1 MGAVCAVKSV
11 YTIILYITQSDLS
24 RLFMYFVLKILNEN
38 EKNSQFAT
46 KCEKT
51 YIYTFDLR
59 EIYILLLSEVCV
71 IVKEK
76 TEAEISLRFMY

>member
-24 RLFMYFVLKILNEN
+24 RLFMYFVLKILNGN

-46 KCEKT
+46 KCEKI
-51 YIYTFDLR
+51 YIYTFVLR
-59 EIYILLLSEVCV
+59 EIYILLLFTVCV

-76 TEAEISLRFMY
+76 TEM